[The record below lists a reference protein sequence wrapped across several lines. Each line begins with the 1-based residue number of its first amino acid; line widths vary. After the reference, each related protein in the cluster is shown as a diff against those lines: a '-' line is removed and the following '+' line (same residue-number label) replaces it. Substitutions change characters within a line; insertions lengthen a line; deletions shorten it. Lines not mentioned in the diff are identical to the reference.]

1 MTGRDCK
8 KVVKNYAVLCRSL
21 EVEERELEQME
32 KEYGKHQDQLEEQ
45 LGSMQAAYFVRV
57 LEALD
62 AVD

>member
-32 KEYGKHQDQLEEQ
+32 KEYGEKVVHW
-45 LGSMQAAYFVRV
+45 GKRI
-57 LEALD
+57 
-62 AVD
+62 